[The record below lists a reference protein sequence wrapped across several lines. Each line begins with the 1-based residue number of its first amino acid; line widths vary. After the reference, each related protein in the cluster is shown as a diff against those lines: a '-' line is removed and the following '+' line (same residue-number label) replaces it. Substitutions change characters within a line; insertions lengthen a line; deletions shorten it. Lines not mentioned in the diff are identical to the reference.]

1 MADEIGESPDL
12 ELVNEKMAHN
22 NNNKEA
28 PVGFAQ
34 LQFRVDVSELKELV
48 QLKGV
53 DSVQKLNDGLGGI
66 DQLAQKLNTDLQ
78 YGLSGSNT
86 DMDSRIR
93 KYGRNEIPPRSMKSI
108 FRLMFEAVQ
117 DVTLIMLIVCA
128 VISIALSFYD
138 PGEVVLDE
146 EFHEK
151 HSKSENLEWVE
162 GTAIMIAVVVVVFVT
177 AFNDWRKERQ
187 FRGLKDRIE
196 QDNRAS
202 VVRNGQ
208 IVEISLKELVVGDL
222 CCIKYGD
229 LIPADGIV
237 VQASDLHVDESSLT
251 GESNLIKKNNTDN
264 FILLSGLLL
273 FVIINLLLNLFETAH
288 NNNKNLFLLL

>member
-1 MADEIGESPDL
+1 MASKQQAFDVDL
-12 ELVNEKMAHN
+12 
-22 NNNKEA
+22 
-28 PVGFAQ
+28 
-34 LQFRVDVSELKELV
+34 SELKELM
-48 QLKGV
+48 QLKG
-53 DSVQKLNDGLGGI
+53 DEAMDKLNKEMGGI
-66 DQLAQKLNTDLQ
+66 DALAKQLNTDLQ
-78 YGLSGSNT
+78 AGVSG
-86 DMDSRIR
+86 DADDLASRVR
-93 KYGRNEIPPRSMKSI
+93 AYGRNEIPPRSMKSI

-251 GESNLIKKNNTDN
+251 GESNLIKKNNTEN
-264 FILLSGLLL
+264 ITLLSGSNAYHL
-273 FVIINLLLNLFETAH
+273 VAYSSECSCSGMRKYNISTYE
-288 NNNKNLFLLL
+288 KEPM